1 VHFAPFDGSHDY
13 IPFAEHRQFM
23 VYYRQNNTE
32 KECGTTGMG
41 GHTMIKLPK
50 IALGTWAWGND
61 GTFGTAYAEDQ
72 LRSVFDS
79 AMQHG
84 LTLWDTAYAYGI
96 GTAEKT
102 LGAFLKGRARDSFL
116 LSDKLT
122 PQCMDES
129 SASPVADMWA
139 MQKKLLGTDSIDIY
153 WVHNATEA
161 PQWIERLAAFFEKA
175 EHTPIIGVSNHNMGQ
190 IEEADAVLQHHGLK
204 LGAVQ
209 NHFSLINRSSEEA
222 GILDYCHKKDI
233 AFFSYMVLEQ
243 GALTGHYS
251 TLYPMP
257 ADAARAA
264 VGVVEIGASL
274 VRLAVED
281 DVAKRAVLVDGNAAV
296 VKKVAVAALVETA
309 LLVEEVD
316 VLLQHLADGALRHEQ
331 KLIPNLG

>member
-1 VHFAPFDGSHDY
+1 
-13 IPFAEHRQFM
+13 
-23 VYYRQNNTE
+23 
-32 KECGTTGMG
+32 
-41 GHTMIKLPK
+41 MIKRPK

-61 GTFGTAYAEDQ
+61 GTFGTAYTEDQ
-72 LRSVFDS
+72 LRPVFDS

-129 SASPVADMWA
+129 SDSPVADMWA

-190 IEEADAVLQHHGLK
+190 LEEADT
-204 LGAVQ
+204 
-209 NHFSLINRSSEEA
+209 
-222 GILDYCHKKDI
+222 IL
-233 AFFSYMVLEQ
+233 
-243 GALTGHYS
+243 
-251 TLYPMP
+251 
-257 ADAARAA
+257 
-264 VGVVEIGASL
+264 
-274 VRLAVED
+274 
-281 DVAKRAVLVDGNAAV
+281 
-296 VKKVAVAALVETA
+296 
-309 LLVEEVD
+309 
-316 VLLQHLADGALRHEQ
+316 
-331 KLIPNLG
+331 

>member
-1 VHFAPFDGSHDY
+1 
-13 IPFAEHRQFM
+13 M
-23 VYYRQNNTE
+23 T
-32 KECGTTGMG
+32 
-41 GHTMIKLPK
+41 KLPK

-61 GTFGTAYAEDQ
+61 GTFGAAYTEDQ
-72 LRSVFDS
+72 LRPVFDS

-129 SASPVADMWA
+129 SASPVANMWT
-139 MQKKLLGTDSIDIY
+139 MQQKLLGTDSIDIY

-175 EHTPIIGVSNHNMGQ
+175 EHAPIIGVSNHNMGQ

-233 AFFSYMVLEQ
+233 SFFSYMVLEQ

-257 ADAARAA
+257 VNAARAA
-264 VGVVEIGASL
+264 VYNPIMDKIDTLNLSL
-274 VRLAVED
+274 KL
-281 DVAKRAVLVDGNAAV
+281 
-296 VKKVAVAALVETA
+296 
-309 LLVEEVD
+309 
-316 VLLQHLADGALRHEQ
+316 LADKYKANIAQISIAWAIGKGTVPIIGVTKEHHVTDALRATEITLTAEEITLLESTAD
-331 KLIPNLG
+331 KLDFDIIRDWKKEMV

>member
-1 VHFAPFDGSHDY
+1 
-13 IPFAEHRQFM
+13 M
-23 VYYRQNNTE
+23 T
-32 KECGTTGMG
+32 
-41 GHTMIKLPK
+41 KLPK

-61 GTFGTAYAEDQ
+61 GTFGAAYTEDQ
-72 LRSVFDS
+72 LRPVFDS

-84 LTLWDTAYAYGI
+84 FTLWDTAYAYGI

-129 SASPVADMWA
+129 SASPVADMWT
-139 MQKKLLGTDSIDIY
+139 MQQKLLGTDSIDIY
-153 WVHNATEA
+153 WVHNATET
-161 PQWIERLAAFFEKA
+161 PQWIERLAAFFDKA
-175 EHTPIIGVSNHNMGQ
+175 EHAPIIGVSNHNMGQ
-190 IEEADAVLQHHGLK
+190 IKEADAVLQHHGLK

-233 AFFSYMVLEQ
+233 PFFSYMVLEQ

-257 ADAARAA
+257 ANAARAA
-264 VGVVEIGASL
+264 VYNPIMDKIDTLNLSL
-274 VRLAVED
+274 KL
-281 DVAKRAVLVDGNAAV
+281 
-296 VKKVAVAALVETA
+296 
-309 LLVEEVD
+309 
-316 VLLQHLADGALRHEQ
+316 LADKYKANIAQISIAWAIGKGTVPIIGVTKEHHVTDALRATEITLTAEEITLLESTAD
-331 KLIPNLG
+331 KLDFDIIRDWEKEMV